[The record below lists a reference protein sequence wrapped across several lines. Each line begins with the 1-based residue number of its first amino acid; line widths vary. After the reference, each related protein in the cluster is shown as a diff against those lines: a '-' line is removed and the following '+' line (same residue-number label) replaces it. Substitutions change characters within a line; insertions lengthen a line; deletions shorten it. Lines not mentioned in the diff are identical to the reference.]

1 MPKIVWVEKSTQ
13 RLDIPKP
20 KSGKEGIILYRGS
33 IRKRFHNLSRLT
45 RPTDSFKA
53 RYG

>member
-1 MPKIVWVEKSTQ
+1 MPKIVWDTENNQ

-33 IRKRFHNLSRLT
+33 IKKRFYGPRLSKH
-45 RPTDSFKA
+45 TDSFKA